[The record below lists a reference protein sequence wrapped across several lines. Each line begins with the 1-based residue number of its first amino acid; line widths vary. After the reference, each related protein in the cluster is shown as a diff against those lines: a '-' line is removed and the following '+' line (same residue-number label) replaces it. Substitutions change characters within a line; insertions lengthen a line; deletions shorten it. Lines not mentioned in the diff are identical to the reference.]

1 MRSHSTHKLRDISLM
16 KTSKKRIIYTAI
28 VTLIVVFSS
37 TFAILMTLERNDY
50 RNYLQGEYGKNMYE
64 LIDSVRNIR
73 VNLAKAEVIGSREQ
87 GIVVFEEIFRHSAI
101 ASDKLHS
108 LPVSQPAISNT
119 SKFLNQ
125 VGDFCYTLGNISSK
139 GGSLGNKDYADIDR
153 LKKQSTDLEMQLS
166 NISNNINQGQVRW
179 GEIRKKV
186 TGVLAKND
194 GNSAVSQF
202 QNIQKQITQYPAL
215 IYDGPFSD
223 NTVSIKPRIT
233 SQKEVSKNQAEKIAR
248 KVIDDKK
255 FKDLKTESLT
265 ENSNIKIYRFT
276 STVKNNNRNQNISCE
291 ISKNGGKVVYLI
303 NDRVINN
310 SSISM
315 KKAIDIGTKYL
326 NGLGYKNMLPTYT
339 LRYGNEAVISYVYKQ
354 GNVII
359 YPDQIKLK
367 VALDNGEVVGAES
380 VKYLVSHDEKR
391 KISSP
396 KVSLN
401 RAKQRVGK
409 RLDITGQRLTII
421 PTEENKEVLCYE
433 FSGVC
438 NGDSFKVYIN
448 ADTGYEE
455 RILQIINTPNGQL
468 TM

>member
-326 NGLGYKNMLPTYT
+326 NG
-339 LRYGNEAVISYVYKQ
+339 
-354 GNVII
+354 
-359 YPDQIKLK
+359 
-367 VALDNGEVVGAES
+367 
-380 VKYLVSHDEKR
+380 
-391 KISSP
+391 
-396 KVSLN
+396 
-401 RAKQRVGK
+401 
-409 RLDITGQRLTII
+409 
-421 PTEENKEVLCYE
+421 
-433 FSGVC
+433 F
-438 NGDSFKVYIN
+438 
-448 ADTGYEE
+448 
-455 RILQIINTPNGQL
+455 RI
-468 TM
+468 